1 MTFRTA
7 AAADL
12 TSVFF
17 NSDEFA
23 EEIVYTPNGDE
34 AATIQAIL
42 SEEDPA
48 LQSPAP
54 PGDTMIVLAKY
65 ADISSPGRG
74 DAFTINGEDWHF
86 VEIVAGGRG
95 EGIWHIRASRSA
107 RRDLGSGRRL

>member
-12 TSVFF
+12 TAVFF

-23 EEIVYTPNGDE
+23 DEIVYTPNGG
-34 AATIQAIL
+34 APATITAIL
-42 SEEDPA
+42 TEEDPTI
-48 LQSPAP
+48 QTPAP
-54 PGDTMIVLAKY
+54 PGDTMIVLARH

-74 DAFTINGEDWHF
+74 DAFAIDGEDWHF
-86 VEIVAGGRG
+86 VEIVAGGRA

-107 RRDLGSGRRL
+107 RRDLGAGRRL